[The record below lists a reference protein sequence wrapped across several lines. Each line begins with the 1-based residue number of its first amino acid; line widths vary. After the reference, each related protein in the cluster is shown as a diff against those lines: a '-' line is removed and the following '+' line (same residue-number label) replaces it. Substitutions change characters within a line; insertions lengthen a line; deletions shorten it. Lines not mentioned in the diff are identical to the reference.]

1 MAINFNAEP
10 YYDNF
15 DETKKFHRILFKPG
29 YAVQARELTQLQT
42 ALQDQIAKFGKHIF
56 VEGSVVLGGE
66 RAFESD
72 ILSIKL
78 DSTYNG
84 SSIAISNFNDVEIVG
99 LTSGT
104 KAHCKLALAAT
115 STNPH
120 TLLVKI
126 TSGEAFTP
134 GENVQCIVNAVT
146 NTATIQAA
154 SPFSDSMIFSINGGI
169 FFVAGHFVY
178 HPAQTIAVDAY
189 SNVSSKNIG
198 FVVHHN
204 IVTYEE
210 DDSLLD
216 NAQGTFNYAA
226 PGADRYEIDLVL
238 SSKDLSTSIP
248 EFIEIARVVDGKLV
262 SNKVKTV
269 YSEIGKELAR
279 RTFDESGNYTVK
291 QWPVQ
296 IIDHVGNDATKFT
309 LALDPGK
316 AYVKGY
322 EFETISQ
329 SYIDIDRARD
339 TAQAIDINTYTAYG
353 NFVVIDTLVGALN
366 PSAYTSINLRNAAN
380 STIGTARVRYIKHL
394 IGVPG
399 TSTTKYKLYLFSISM
414 NAGQVF
420 KNVTNITA
428 TGASANIAADSK
440 IGGTGDTFLSGSD
453 KPGLVFEMPNKFI
466 ESLVDENDSVKTGYT
481 TQKTF
486 TNVAFNGGVSDAITV
501 SANEQFAAGDLN
513 SSYHVVITSVTN
525 SAGGLFTVGQVLNF
539 TTGGRSA
546 SIGVNTATFNVNNSS
561 AGFIATIV
569 AEVSEDQQL
578 AKTKT
583 LSAWTKGVITANLNQ
598 TAGGKDSLGVS
609 DVYEIAAVYNIG
621 SNDGSTVTVDGTTGA
636 VTWNGVTNT
645 NVTQNYTLDNG
656 QTAEIYGHGSLVLTG
671 SAPAANTD
679 NLLVVYKNFAH
690 GGVGFFSKESYVNI
704 DYEDIPSFTD
714 QATGKTYNLR
724 DCFDFRP
731 RLADGGSTLAT
742 NQLPDPDE
750 FVEASYRYYLGRMDK
765 VIAMPD
771 NTFTIKKGN
780 PAVNPL
786 VPTDNTDGMLIYVL
800 AIPPYTADLSEV
812 GVKYIDNKRYTMRD
826 IGKLDKRIQNLEYY
840 TQLSL
845 LEKQAKDTSIP
856 DSSNFEKFKNGFA
869 VDPFTSADIFAGADE
884 VWSTRRWSWWA
895 SWFNGSNNWN
905 SSGESNYNA
914 NSIAMPAHTDFNAA
928 IDPINQELR
937 APFTVNFSGFNAP
950 TLTNTSKEGE
960 LVSLT
965 YTETSIISQLSASQS
980 LNVNPFNII
989 KFNGKLILEPSF
1001 DQWVDTQYLPAVN
1014 SIVDVRVPD
1023 ADNVT
1028 NVIGEVR
1035 GGRGRFAT
1043 TSVTTT
1049 VQENVLGSSTV
1060 SLGASVVDVQFVP
1073 YIRSNTI
1080 AAISSGLRPLAEV
1093 YSFIENTNIDQYCRP
1108 LTLIE
1113 VQNHT
1118 GPLFITNAGNHEE
1131 LTFTGGA
1138 TGRAAY
1144 YSSPTIT
1151 DNTKRRLAIMELSGN
1166 ITVGAT
1172 VTGANGGTGTVTSVT
1187 TYALGDA
1194 LIPDEYGYLGLEINI
1209 PAGVFKT
1216 GERTIR
1222 LIDEPS
1228 NDITLSSSTSEAK
1241 YTANGIVQS
1250 KQETLLT
1257 TRTVQRQ
1264 QVTTIEGF
1272 WYDPLAQTFNIDPR
1286 AYPQGIHVSSI
1297 DVYFKT
1303 KSNTVPVTMQIRRTV
1318 NGYPSSYNDIPFAE
1332 VELMPEFVNVSN
1344 NASVPTTFTF
1354 ASPIYLSPND
1364 YAITLIAQ
1372 TQEYE
1377 VWIAEMGR
1385 TEVSSLKVIDKQPY
1399 NGSLFKS
1406 QNAATWTAVEEQDLK
1421 FNIKRAVFNT
1431 AGSAEFVIN
1440 DPASLLEYQTIYLN
1454 SSSITPAGTSIT
1466 WEAAAYENGATSNS
1480 EFIPVDINQDI
1491 DYSGIKALTAQA
1503 GLGFPSFILR
1513 ANLTTENDAVSPIV
1527 DASALSLVT
1536 ALNEINNDSTGEAG
1550 VAAGGTATAKYIS
1563 KPINL
1568 ADGFEASNLCVTV
1581 DICKLANTNV
1591 KVYYKTLASGKV
1603 TPISSENWVEMELE
1617 NPVANSTNS
1626 YDYKEHRFFPAGAFD
1641 QYGIPQDS
1649 PIAERFSS
1657 YQIKIVML
1665 SSNKAISPKLKDLR
1679 IIALDS

>member
-1 MAINFNAEP
+1 MALNFNSEP

-42 ALQDQIAKFGKHIF
+42 ALQDQISKFGKHIF
-56 VEGSVVLGGE
+56 IEGSVVLGGE
-66 RAFESD
+66 RAFEDD

-78 DSTYNG
+78 ENTFGG
-84 SSIAISNFNDVEIVG
+84 SSVAISFFNDVEIVG

-104 KAHCKLALAAT
+104 KAHCKLALASNAT
-115 STNPH
+115 DPH
-120 TLLVKI
+120 TLLVKL
-126 TSGEAFTP
+126 TSGESFTL
-134 GENVQCIVNAVT
+134 GEDVQCIVNSIT
-146 NTATIQAA
+146 YTATIQSADA
-154 SPFSDSMIFSINGGI
+154 FNNSMIFSINSGV

-178 HPAQTIAVDAY
+178 HPSQTIAVDAY
-189 SNVSSKNIG
+189 SNTSSKNIG
-198 FVVHHN
+198 FNVNHKF
-204 IVTYEE
+204 VTYEE
-210 DDSLLD
+210 DESLLD
-216 NAQGTFNYAA
+216 NAQGSFNYAA
-226 PGADRYEIDLVL
+226 PGADRYVIDLVL
-238 SSKDLSTSIP
+238 TSKNLDVLIP
-248 EFIEIARVVDGKLV
+248 DFIEVARVADGKLV
-262 SNKVKTV
+262 SNQVKTI

-296 IIDHVGNDATKFT
+296 IIEHVDNNPEKFT

-339 TAQAIDINTYTAYG
+339 TAQAIDINTYTDFG
-353 NFVVIDTLVGALN
+353 NFVVINTVAGVFN
-366 PSAYTSINLRNAAN
+366 PSDYTTINLRNSSN
-380 STIGTARVRYIKHL
+380 TTIGTARVRYFKHL
-394 IGVPG
+394 IGTPG
-399 TSTTKYKLYLFSISM
+399 SNSTKYKLYLFSIAM

-420 KNVTNITA
+420 RNVHNITA
-428 TGASANIAADSK
+428 TGASALISEDSK
-440 IGGTGDTFLSGSD
+440 IGGTGDTFLSGTD
-453 KPGLVFEMPNKFI
+453 KSGLVFEMPNNYI
-466 ESLVDENDSVKTGYT
+466 ESLVDESGNVKTSYT
-481 TQKTF
+481 TQRVF
-486 TNVAFNGGVSDAITV
+486 TNVRFNGGVSDAITV
-501 SANEQFAAGDLN
+501 LSNEQFASGNINA
-513 SSYHVVITSVTN
+513 SYHVVITSVT
-525 SAGGLFTVGQVLNF
+525 SGSYTIGQVLNF

-546 SIGVNTATFNVNNSS
+546 SIGITSATFNVNDGN
-561 AGFIATIV
+561 AGFFATIV
-569 AEVSEDQQL
+569 AEINVDQQV
-578 AKTKT
+578 ARTKT
-583 LSAWTKGVITANLNQ
+583 LSGWTKGVITTNLNQ
-598 TAGGKDSLGVS
+598 TLGGKDSLRVS
-609 DVYEIAAVYNIG
+609 DVHSIASVYNIG
-621 SNDGSTVTVDGTTGA
+621 NNTGSTVIVNGTTGNI
-636 VTWNGVTNT
+636 TWNGVPNT
-645 NVTQNYTLDNG
+645 DVTSNYILDDG
-656 QTAEIYGHGSLVLTG
+656 QTAEFYGHGSLVLTG
-671 SAPAANTD
+671 SAPTINTD

-690 GGVGFFSKESYVNI
+690 GGSGFFSKESYVNVE
-704 DYEDIPSFTD
+704 YEDIPTFTD

-731 RLADGGSTLAT
+731 RVTDGGTAINF
-742 NQLPDPDE
+742 NQVSDPDE

-765 VIAMPD
+765 IIAMPN
-771 NTFTIKKGN
+771 NTFSVKKGN

-786 VPTDNTDGMLIYVL
+786 VPTDSTDGMLIYIL
-800 AIPPYTADLSEV
+800 AIPPYTADLTEV
-812 GVKYIDNKRYTMRD
+812 GVKYLDNKRYTMRD
-826 IGKLDKRIQNLEYY
+826 IGKLDRRIQNLEYY

-869 VDPFTSADIFAGADE
+869 VDPFTSADIFSGSETAWA
-884 VWSTRRWSWWA
+884 SRRWSWWA
-895 SWFNGSNNWN
+895 SWFNGSNSWN
-905 SSGESNYNA
+905 TAGSLNYNA
-914 NSIAMPAHTDFNAA
+914 NSIAMPSNTDFKAA

-937 APFTVNFSGFNAP
+937 APFTVNFSQFDSSS
-950 TLTNTSKEGE
+950 LINTSKDSE
-960 LVSLT
+960 LISLS
-965 YTETSIISQLSASQS
+965 YTETSVISQFSATQS

-989 KFNGKLILEPSF
+989 KFNGKLILEPAF
-1001 DQWVDTQYLPAVN
+1001 DQWVDTNYLPAVN
-1014 SIVDVRVPD
+1014 TIVDVRVPD
-1023 ADNVT
+1023 ADDATVR
-1028 NVIGEVR
+1028 IGTQGP
-1035 GGRGRFAT
+1035 GGRALWRT

-1049 VQENVLGSSTV
+1049 VQENVLGTSTV

-1093 YSFIENTNIDQYCRP
+1093 FSFIENTNVDEYCRP

-1113 VQNHT
+1113 VQNHS
-1118 GPLFITNAGNHEE
+1118 GPLFVTNAGNHEE
-1131 LTFTGGA
+1131 LSFTGGA
-1138 TGRAAY
+1138 SGRAAY
-1144 YSSPTIT
+1144 YSSPTLT
-1151 DNTKRRLAIMELSGN
+1151 DNSKRRLAVMELTGN
-1166 ITVGAT
+1166 ILVGNV
-1172 VTGANGGTGTVTSVT
+1172 VTGANGGTATVTKVT
-1187 TYALGDA
+1187 TYSLGDT
-1194 LIPDEYGYLGLEINI
+1194 LVPDEYGYLAIEIQI

-1222 LIDEPS
+1222 LIDEPN
-1228 NDITLSSSTSEAK
+1228 NDITLSSSSSEAK
-1241 YTANGIVQS
+1241 YTANGIVQN

-1257 TRTVQRQ
+1257 TRSVQRQ

-1286 AYPQGIHVSSI
+1286 AYPQGMHVSSV

-1303 KSNTVPVTMQIRRTV
+1303 KSSTVPVTMQIRRTV

-1332 VELMPEFVNVSN
+1332 VDLMPEFVNISAD
-1344 NASVPTTFTF
+1344 ASVPTTFTF
-1354 ASPIYLSPND
+1354 ATPIYLSPND

-1385 TEVSSLKVIDKQPY
+1385 TEVNGLRVVDKQPY

-1431 AGSAEFVIN
+1431 SGSAEFNIK
-1440 DPASLLEYQTIYLN
+1440 DPESLLEYQTIYLN
-1454 SSSITPAGTSIT
+1454 SSAITPTGTSIT
-1466 WEAAAYENGATSNS
+1466 WEAATYENGAATIA
-1480 EFIPVDINQDI
+1480 EFIPIDINQDI
-1491 DYSGIKALTAQA
+1491 DYSGIKALTAQS

-1513 ANLTTENDAVSPIV
+1513 ANLSTDNDAVSPII
-1527 DASALSLVT
+1527 DGSALSLVT
-1536 ALNEINNDSTGEAG
+1536 ALNEINNDSTNEAG
-1550 VAAGGTATAKYIS
+1550 VTAGGNAIAKYIS

-1581 DICKLANTNV
+1581 DICKLFNTNV

-1617 NPVANSTNS
+1617 NPVPNSTNS
-1626 YDYKEHRFFPAGAFD
+1626 YDYREHRFFPVGAFD
-1641 QYGIPQDS
+1641 QYGIPQDA
-1649 PIAERFSS
+1649 PIAARFNS

-1665 SSNKAISPKLKDLR
+1665 SSNKAVSPKLKDLR